1 MKKFVSFVSDLRT
14 IIVSCLA
21 IIVFL
26 GYLSGFLK
34 LPKQVELLAKTT
46 GELKEND
53 MEQTIAISSLA
64 DNLDDYIEV
73 QKMLYK
79 EREKYEMERERK
91 QDRQIDLLTE
101 IAIND
106 R

>member
-1 MKKFVSFVSDLRT
+1 MRKFVSFVSDLRT

-34 LPKQVELLAKTT
+34 LPKQVELLAETT
-46 GELKEND
+46 VELKEND
-53 MEQTIAISSLA
+53 TKLSIANAALA
-64 DNLDDYIEV
+64 DNLNDYIDV
-73 QKMLYK
+73 QKILHK
-79 EREKYEMERERK
+79 EREKYEVEREHRQNK
-91 QDRQIDLLTE
+91 QIDLLTE
-101 IAIND
+101 IAING